1 MIRHTLSIDCK
12 GEEIVTG
19 EPLDETHC
27 FRVSVS
33 ALIFEEECI
42 LLAHRRAIDWWNLP
56 GGALDP
62 GETVDE
68 ALRREVREETGLE
81 VEVGQLVGVYSKPLK
96 QEIVLSLRCR
106 VSGGTPGNIVDDD
119 IDESRYFALDAL
131 PARILPKHRERINDA
146 LLNQQRAILRAQR
159 TSTAQDQGSD
169 KE

>member
-1 MIRHTLSIDCK
+1 MA
-12 GEEIVTG
+12 GERF
-19 EPLDETHC
+19 DEAHC

-33 ALIFEEECI
+33 ALIFDGERI

-81 VEVGQLVGVYSKPLK
+81 VAVGQLVGVYSKPLK
-96 QEIVLSLRCR
+96 REIVLSFLCQ
-106 VSGGTPGNIVDDD
+106 VNAGTSGQSLDDD

-131 PARILPKHRERINDA
+131 PIRTLPKHRERIADA
-146 LLNQQRAILRAQR
+146 LLKREQAIVR
-159 TSTAQDQGSD
+159 TQGSSTAQDQGLGRA
-169 KE
+169 